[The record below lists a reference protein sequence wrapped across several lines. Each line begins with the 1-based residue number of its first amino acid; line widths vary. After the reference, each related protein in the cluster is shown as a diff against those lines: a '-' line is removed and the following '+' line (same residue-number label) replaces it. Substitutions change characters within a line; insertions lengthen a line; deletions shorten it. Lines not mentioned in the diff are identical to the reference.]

1 MRDQYKHTHFNM
13 ANTYISIKVI
23 MDNLLVHPLLQDL
36 PLDRAIAYAV
46 DFIRIVGMPRI
57 FEDKT
62 EILEIEEYRAMLPN
76 DFHNM
81 LQVRTA
87 FNGRT
92 IQLINSTDNYHTS
105 TNKNGMDY
113 TYKVQGNIIYT
124 SFKEGKIEISYQ
136 SIKVDEEGYP
146 MIPDNSSFTR
156 ALESY
161 IKKQWFTILFDLNKI
176 NNAVL
181 QNVQQDY
188 AFNVGQ
194 AQSDLVRP
202 TIDQMESIT
211 NMWNSI
217 LPGKH
222 HSTGFAFLGSK
233 EQIKT
238 H

>member
-1 MRDQYKHTHFNM
+1 M
-13 ANTYISIKVI
+13 
-23 MDNLLVHPLLQDL
+23 LQT
-36 PLDRAIAYAV
+36 
-46 DFIRIVGMPRI
+46 I

-105 TNKNGMDY
+105 TNKSNMDY

-124 SFKEGKIEISYQ
+124 SFKEGNIEIAYQ

-181 QNVQQDY
+181 QNAQQDY